1 MSSYSKSLFT
11 SETLLSNTRSFISP
25 ISLSFASAMQYAST
39 GTSEELDFLTQ
50 YYMNILRIIQ
60 TEYSSKIANQTYES
74 IPTDFSQY
82 TTLVKEV
89 QDMRSKTTNSSVRL
103 LLQIAY
109 DTLRGTFNSLSLYGD
124 NLLLQIN
131 KSDLQKQVSD
141 ILSDKNVTTTQPTLS
156 SNNMTLTQNFQLARV
171 FNYYIRIYGA
181 PVQGQGFDPVKIA
194 FLIYTLQENGIDP
207 YS

>member
-11 SETLLSNTRSFISP
+11 NNTVFSTTRSLLNP
-25 ISLSFASAMQYAST
+25 ISFAIALQTVTT
-39 GTSEELDFLTQ
+39 GTSQELDFLTQ
-50 YYMNILRIIQ
+50 SYMDIIRIIQ
-60 TEYSSKIANQTYES
+60 TQYSSQIANQTYEN

-82 TTLVKEV
+82 TTLVNEV
-89 QDMRSKTTNSSVRL
+89 QTMLTKTSNPSVLL
-103 LLQIAY
+103 LLQIAE

-124 NLLLQIN
+124 NILLQLD
-131 KSDLQKQVSD
+131 KADLQKQVAD
-141 ILSDKNVTTTQPTLS
+141 ILSNKNVTTTQQS
-156 SNNMTLTQNFQLARV
+156 ISNNNMTITQSFKLAPV

-181 PVQGQGFDPVKIA
+181 PIQGQGFDPVKIA

>member
-39 GTSEELDFLTQ
+39 GTSEELAFLSA
-50 YYMNILRIIQ
+50 YYLEIIHFIQ
-60 TEYSSKIANQTYES
+60 VNYSSKIANRDYEN
-74 IPTDFSQY
+74 IPTDY
-82 TTLVKEV
+82 TQFTNLTKTLDEI
-89 QDMRSKTTNSSVRL
+89 RSKTANSSILL
-103 LLQIAY
+103 LLQIAE
-109 DTLRGTFNSLSLYGD
+109 DTIRGAFNSLALHGD
-124 NLLLQIN
+124 NLLLQID
-131 KSDLQKQVSD
+131 KADLQTTIDD
-141 ILSDKNVTTTQPTLS
+141 IITNKNVTTTQSTASS
-156 SNNMTLTQNFQLARV
+156 SNITLTQSFKLAAV

-181 PVQGQGFDPVKIA
+181 PLQGQGFDPVKVA

>member
-11 SETLLSNTRSFISP
+11 NNTVFSNTRSLLNP
-25 ISLSFASAMQYAST
+25 ISFAIALQTVTT
-39 GTSEELDFLTQ
+39 GTSQELDFLTQ
-50 YYMNILRIIQ
+50 SYMDILRIIQ
-60 TEYSSKIANQTYES
+60 TQYSSQIANQTYEN

-82 TTLVKEV
+82 TTLVNEV
-89 QDMRSKTTNSSVRL
+89 QTMLTKTSNPSVLL
-103 LLQIAY
+103 LLQIAE

-124 NLLLQIN
+124 NILLQLD
-131 KSDLQKQVSD
+131 KADLQKQVAD
-141 ILSDKNVTTTQPTLS
+141 ILSNKNVTTTQQS
-156 SNNMTLTQNFQLARV
+156 ISNNNMTITQSFKLAPV

-181 PVQGQGFDPVKIA
+181 PIQGQGFDPVKIA